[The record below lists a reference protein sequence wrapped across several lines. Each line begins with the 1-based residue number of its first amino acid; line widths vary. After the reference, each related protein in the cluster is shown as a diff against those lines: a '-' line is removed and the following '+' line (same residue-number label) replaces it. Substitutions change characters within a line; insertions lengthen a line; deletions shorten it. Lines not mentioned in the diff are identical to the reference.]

1 MVTAAVVYWVSHFFN
16 ITLQIRNICVL
27 LAPWF
32 ASNTA
37 IVTYLLTKEVHDSSA
52 GLIAA
57 GFIAI
62 VPGIFL
68 HFTFYWTALNY
79 DSNCLMQVIF
89 RDLWLDLTITKP
101 WPSLRCSLPTSC
113 G

>member
-62 VPGIFL
+62 VPGIF
-68 HFTFYWTALNY
+68 HFT
-79 DSNCLMQVIF
+79 
-89 RDLWLDLTITKP
+89 
-101 WPSLRCSLPTSC
+101 SC
-113 G
+113 AGL